1 MELQTKIGALQIKEE
16 DIINFPVGLLGF
28 GDLHQYII
36 VKKEDSLF
44 SFLQSVDEPDLT
56 FVLIMPELVVGD
68 YSVKLNTE
76 EIELLQIKSPQDG
89 GIYAIVTVPENVAAM
104 TVNLQA
110 PIVINTKERFGAQI
124 VIPDGPYHTRHN
136 LLAEMQKNEFLR
148 RKGLETGEKQSEV
161 QESV

>member
-1 MELQTKIGALQIKEE
+1 MELQTKIGALQVKEE
-16 DIINFPVGLLGF
+16 EIINFPMGLLGF
-28 GDLHQYII
+28 GDLHRYIV

-68 YSVKLNTE
+68 YSVKLQAE

-89 GIYAIVTVPENVAAM
+89 SIYAIVTVPENVAAM

-110 PIVINTKERFGAQI
+110 PIVINTKDRYGAQI
-124 VIPDGPYHTRHN
+124 VIPDGPYHTKHN

-148 RKGLETGEKQSEV
+148 IKSSEAQEKQPEV